1 MLSQQYLCIA
11 KSKSAHVVP
20 ARRECIQKKVSLI
33 ILLLAYNFFL
43 KVLTEQGPRIDFGV
57 GEGARKVT
65 SAFWFMVYILDTKVS
80 VPEKEGGH
88 VPGPLFWA
96 ALAEAHLN
104 HEQLS
109 EQAIDS

>member
-1 MLSQQYLCIA
+1 MLSRQYLCIA

-43 KVLTEQGPRIDFGV
+43 KVLAEQGPRIDFGV

-65 SAFWFMVYILDTKVS
+65 SAFGFMVYILDTKYLFL
-80 VPEKEGGH
+80 KKRWGH
-88 VPGPLFWA
+88 VPGPLFWT

-109 EQAIDS
+109 EQAIE

>member
-1 MLSQQYLCIA
+1 MLSRQYLCIA

-57 GEGARKVT
+57 GEGARKAT
-65 SAFWFMVYILDTKVS
+65 SAFGFMVYILDTKIF
-80 VPEKEGGH
+80 VPEKRWGH
-88 VPGPLFWA
+88 VSSPLFWA

-109 EQAIDS
+109 EQAIE